1 MKVLISVASKHGATD
16 GIGRAIADRLRA
28 EHIEVDV
35 IPPVADPGL
44 DNYDAFVF
52 GSAVYM
58 GRWMSEARDL
68 VSTSVQLLSK
78 RPVWLFSS
86 GPITDK
92 ADPADSADGDQLLAT
107 IHAREHK
114 LFAGRL
120 DKDGLGWTERAI
132 VRMVNSPWGDYR
144 PWAEIE
150 AWAESIAKELNA
162 VPA

>member
-16 GIGRAIADRLRA
+16 GIGRAIGDRLRA

-35 IPPVADPGL
+35 IPPGAEPKL
-44 DNYDAFVF
+44 ESYDAVVI

-58 GRWMSEARDL
+58 GRWLGDGRDF
-68 VSTSVQLLSK
+68 VTANAELLSK
-78 RPVWLFSS
+78 VPVWLFSS

-92 ADPADSADGDQLLAT
+92 VDPADSADGDELLAT
-107 IHAREHK
+107 VHGREHK

-120 DKDGLGWTERAI
+120 DKNGLGWTERAI

-144 PWAEIE
+144 PWDEIN
-150 AWAESIAKELNA
+150 AWADSIARDLTA

>member
-35 IPPVADPGL
+35 IPPVAEPSL
-44 DNYDAFVF
+44 ETYDAVVI

-58 GRWMSEARDL
+58 GRWLGDGRDFVNANSE
-68 VSTSVQLLSK
+68 QLSNV
-78 RPVWLFSS
+78 PVWLFSS
-86 GPITDK
+86 GPITDR
-92 ADPADSADGDQLLAT
+92 ADPADSADGDQLLEA
-107 IHAREHK
+107 IHGREHR

-120 DKDGLGWTERAI
+120 DKDSLGWTERAI

-150 AWAESIAKELNA
+150 AWAESIATQLTA

>member
-1 MKVLISVASKHGATD
+1 MKVLICVASKHGATD
-16 GIGRAIADRLRA
+16 GIGRAIADRLRS

-35 IPPVADPGL
+35 IPPVAEPRL
-44 DNYDAFVF
+44 ELYDAVVI

-58 GRWMSEARDL
+58 GRWLGPGRDFVTTNSEP
-68 VSTSVQLLSK
+68 LSK
-78 RPVWLFSS
+78 VPVWLFSS

-107 IHAREHK
+107 IHGREHR
-114 LFAGRL
+114 LFGGRL
-120 DKDGLGWTERAI
+120 NKDGLGWTERAI

-144 PWAEIE
+144 PWDEIE
-150 AWAESIAKELNA
+150 AWAESIARELTA

>member
-1 MKVLISVASKHGATD
+1 MKVLVCVASKHGATD
-16 GIGRAIADRLRA
+16 GIGRAIADKLRA

-35 IPPVADPGL
+35 IPPVAEPTIES
-44 DNYDAFVF
+44 YDAVVM

-58 GRWMSEARDL
+58 GRWLGEGRDFVTAHSE
-68 VSTSVQLLSK
+68 QLSK
-78 RPVWLFSS
+78 LPVWLFSS
-86 GPITDK
+86 GPITDR
-92 ADPADSADGDQLLAT
+92 ADPADSANGDQLLAA
-107 IHAREHK
+107 IHGREHR

-144 PWAEIE
+144 PWDEIE
-150 AWAESIAKELNA
+150 TWAESIANELTA